1 MKRPLRAQVFED
13 RPLLER
19 WGFRL
24 MRRLSSSARPVHSD
38 DPVHLLDSEERR
50 AIRSVEKGAVIRA
63 VSAGALTALI
73 VALTE
78 LWLRANEAEGATLY
92 WGGSARYWIILGMV
106 VGGATLVEMVY
117 LYWDS
122 LRSVHRLSVLAGHEL
137 FAEEQHAVVESALV
151 RAALELP
158 NPREP
163 IFGVDPY
170 REVSRWRAAM
180 LGFLYKLKVG
190 LTSFVL
196 RALLRRAAGRAAL
209 RSWIPF
215 VAIPIT
221 GLWNGFISWKV
232 MREAR
237 VRAFG
242 PSAIAEFVGRE
253 SFTDLSKEG
262 AEVMVQGVAST
273 IVKTRDRHPNVA
285 LLLAQLI
292 DEHRLD
298 EIVVQA
304 DAAEF
309 IRRLKALPKSEASL
323 VLQTLLFAAILDGR
337 TPKRE
342 RDLVRQAFA
351 ATGRSFQDAE
361 LETLKLDF
369 LAGRE
374 AGRNIV
380 GILEGTG

>member
-1 MKRPLRAQVFED
+1 M
-13 RPLLER
+13 
-19 WGFRL
+19 
-24 MRRLSSSARPVHSD
+24 
-38 DPVHLLDSEERR
+38 
-50 AIRSVEKGAVIRA
+50 
-63 VSAGALTALI
+63 
-73 VALTE
+73 
-78 LWLRANEAEGATLY
+78 
-92 WGGSARYWIILGMV
+92 ILGVV
-106 VGGATLVEMVY
+106 VGGATLVEMIY

-137 FAEEQHAVVESALV
+137 FAEEQHAVVECALV

-163 IFGVDPY
+163 IFGVDPH
-170 REVSRWRAAM
+170 REVSRWRAAA

-190 LTSFVL
+190 LTNFLL

-221 GLWNGFISWKV
+221 GLWNGLTSWRV

-253 SFTDLSKEG
+253 SFVDLPKEA
-262 AEVMVQGVAST
+262 AEVTVQGVASA
-273 IVKTRDRHPNVA
+273 IVKTRDRHPNIA
-285 LLLAQLI
+285 LLLARLI

-298 EIVVQA
+298 EIAVQA

-309 IRRLKALPKSEASL
+309 IRRLKALPKSEGSL

-342 RDLVRQAFA
+342 RDLIQQAFA
-351 ATGRSFQDAE
+351 ATGRSFQEAE
-361 LETLKLDF
+361 LKKLKRDF
-369 LAGRE
+369 LSGRE

-380 GILEGTG
+380 GTLERTG

>member
-1 MKRPLRAQVFED
+1 MKTPLRAQIFED

-19 WGFRL
+19 LGFRL
-24 MRRLSSSARPVHSD
+24 MRRISSGARPVHPD
-38 DPVHLLDSEERR
+38 DPIHLLDSDERR

-73 VALTE
+73 AALTE
-78 LWLRANEAEGATLY
+78 LWLRANEAENATLY
-92 WGGSARYWIILGMV
+92 WGGSARYWMILGVV
-106 VGGATLVEMVY
+106 VGGATLVEMIY

-137 FAEEQHAVVESALV
+137 FAEEQHAVVECALV

-163 IFGVDPY
+163 IFGVDPH
-170 REVSRWRAAM
+170 REVSRWRAAA

-190 LTSFVL
+190 LTNFLL

-221 GLWNGFISWKV
+221 GLWNGLTSWRV

-253 SFTDLSKEG
+253 SFVDLPKEA
-262 AEVMVQGVAST
+262 AEVTVQGVASA
-273 IVKTRDRHPNVA
+273 IVKTRDRHPNIA
-285 LLLAQLI
+285 LLLARLI

-298 EIVVQA
+298 EIAVQA

-309 IRRLKALPKSEASL
+309 IRRLKALPKSEGSL

-342 RDLVRQAFA
+342 RDLIQQAFA
-351 ATGRSFQDAE
+351 ATGRSFQEAE
-361 LETLKLDF
+361 LKKLKRDF
-369 LAGRE
+369 LSGRE

-380 GILEGTG
+380 GILERTG